1 MRRKIRERTKGI
13 KARPM
18 VDQLVQALAKSM
30 ALLGG
35 AVLCAVILMVGVSV
49 FGRTIADLLHPLRD
63 TVPAAGYLLDLGIGA
78 IRGDYEWVEAGMG
91 FVVFAFMPWA
101 ALHHA
106 HARVDL
112 FAPYMPQ
119 GLRRLTHLLGLWGFT
134 LAFCVI
140 AVMLGLGTWSKYQS
154 GQTSF
159 ILGLPV
165 WIPQT
170 AGVVAASVS
179 VFVTGY
185 VALSATRG
193 IMRDE

>member
-1 MRRKIRERTKGI
+1 
-13 KARPM
+13 
-18 VDQLVQALAKSM
+18 
-30 ALLGG
+30 
-35 AVLCAVILMVGVSV
+35 
-49 FGRTIADLLHPLRD
+49 
-63 TVPAAGYLLDLGIGA
+63 
-78 IRGDYEWVEAGMG
+78 MG
-91 FVVFAFMPWA
+91 FVAFAFMPWA

-112 FAPYMPQ
+112 FGPYMPQ
-119 GLRRLTHLLGLWGFT
+119 GLRRLTYLLGLWGFT

-170 AGVVAASVS
+170 AGVVAASVA

-185 VALSATRG
+185 VALSATRR

>member
-1 MRRKIRERTKGI
+1 MRRKIRELTKGD

-18 VDQLVQALAKSM
+18 VDECVHALAKFM

-35 AVLCAVILMVGVSV
+35 VVLCAVILLVGISV
-49 FGRTIADLLHPLRD
+49 LGRAIADLLHPLRD
-63 TVPAAGYLLDLGIGA
+63 TVPVGGVLLDMGIGA
-78 IRGDYEWVEAGMG
+78 IRGDFEWVEAGMG

-101 ALHHA
+101 ALCHA

-112 FAPYMPQ
+112 FAPYMPR
-119 GLRRLTHLLGLWGFT
+119 GLRRLTQLLGLWGFA

-165 WIPQT
+165 WMPQA
-170 AGVVAASVS
+170 AGVIAAFAA

-185 VALSATRG
+185 VAICATRG
-193 IMRDE
+193 AMRDE